1 VPSVQDALATRRG
14 TIAVGLAAAALALIL
29 IFAYVH
35 GYQRSVNDGKAS
47 VTVLIAKHLIPKG
60 TPGATIAVSQAF
72 QTTRLRHDQV
82 RDGAFVDPGALRG
95 LIATGDIYPGQQLVR
110 SDFGTA
116 SGQLVADI
124 SIAHRA
130 IAIPLD
136 TAHGLIGDV
145 QPLDRVD
152 VLAGFSV
159 RPVDRYGNPVGS
171 GEARPLMRLL
181 AENLVVLRVPSS
193 SGGGIGADSSKRIVV
208 QAPTKIAEEIA
219 FAVDNGQVWVLLR
232 PASGA
237 RPSYDRVIS
246 LETTL
251 LHLDPKVIVRSFG
264 GQR

>member
-35 GYQRSVNDGKAS
+35 GYQRSVNDRKAS

-60 TPGATIAVSQAF
+60 TPGATIAV
-72 QTTRLRHDQV
+72 
-82 RDGAFVDPGALRG
+82 LRG

-130 IAIPLD
+130 VAIPLD

-152 VLAGFSV
+152 IIAGFSV

-171 GEARPLMRLL
+171 GESRPLMRLL

-193 SGGGIGADSSKRIVV
+193 SGGGIGGDSTKRIVV

-219 FAVDNGQVWVLLR
+219 FASDNGHVWVLLR
-232 PASGA
+232 PANGA

-251 LHLDPKVIVRSFG
+251 LHLDPKIIVRSFG
-264 GQR
+264 GRR

>member
-35 GYQRSVNDGKAS
+35 GYQRSVNDKKAS

-60 TPGATIAVSQAF
+60 TPGATIAKSEAF

-82 RDGAFVDPGALRG
+82 RDGAFVDPGALRA

-110 SDFGTA
+110 SDFGPTT
-116 SGQLVADI
+116 GQLAAEVSNAQ
-124 SIAHRA
+124 RA
-130 IAIPLD
+130 VAIPLD

-145 QPLDRVD
+145 QPLDHVD
-152 VLAGFSV
+152 VIAGFSV

-171 GEARPLMRLL
+171 GDARPLMRLL
-181 AENLVVLRVPSS
+181 AENLVVLRVPSG
-193 SGGGIGADSSKRIVV
+193 GGGIGADSSKRVVV

-219 FAVDNGQVWVLLR
+219 FASDNGAVWVLLR
-232 PASGA
+232 PATGA